1 MNNVRNYRRGDIYL
15 SKTGPR
21 IGNRCSARAVLLL
34 QNDAD
39 EFYSTYVFAVPI
51 AMQPSPFPVPSENM
65 LVYLTSMSLCSTAA
79 QVRWTNALW
88 PIMSA
93 RWMTSSLRSS
103 VLFYRSTMDCSS
115 PRRSRRLDEASKF
128 ARAVPGCLR

>member
-39 EFYSTYVFAVPI
+39 EFYSTSIFAVPI
-51 AMQPSPFPVPSENM
+51 AMKPSPFPAPSDDVR
-65 LVYLTSMSLCSTAA
+65 VYLTSMSLVQYSCAGAVDKRTLADYVGTLDDE
-79 QVRWTNALW
+79 QLEIVRFILQKHYG
-88 PIMSA
+88 
-93 RWMTSSLRSS
+93 
-103 VLFYRSTMDCSS
+103 LFVT
-115 PRRSRRLDEASKF
+115 EAVE
-128 ARAVPGCLR
+128 AP